1 MIKSKFS
8 LSIILLLTLVSCVC
22 VADDTLEQGLINAI
36 EQNTTTTNRE
46 TLYGSAIRAYKAQA
60 YINQKPNKRVDY
72 TDYYLLNKPATFM
85 GHDLKVIEEEYMSA
99 DIGCCVNTGLGLSLK
114 IRGSLTSL
122 NAFAEENGCNV
133 EENINLYQELTD
145 LGIKVH
151 PMSGRY
157 VRLSCRE
164 RDLAPANTDNTH

>member
-1 MIKSKFS
+1 
-8 LSIILLLTLVSCVC
+8 
-22 VADDTLEQGLINAI
+22 
-36 EQNTTTTNRE
+36 
-46 TLYGSAIRAYKAQA
+46 
-60 YINQKPNKRVDY
+60 
-72 TDYYLLNKPATFM
+72 M

-99 DIGCCVNTGLGLSLK
+99 DIGCCVNAGLGLSLK
-114 IRGSLTSL
+114 IHGSLISL